1 MNRRRKKSQTEG
13 ARHVGHLLNVHVGES
28 MRARGMR
35 RSRMMIHI
43 FQISLVVLAAVVLV
57 VMLKLA
63 FNRAFVE
70 SDHFTISRVEVETNG
85 RLERAQVLAATGVR
99 EGGNLLKLN
108 LQQIEAGAL
117 ALPQVETVRVE
128 RILPDGLKISL
139 RERVPVAWISCLPAK
154 WRART
159 ATSGLLVDR
168 DGRLFR
174 CESLAP
180 ELLGLTI
187 IDLTEGSGLQ
197 PGGELPQG
205 PAHAALKLATSL
217 AESNDTT
224 LPRLVQ
230 IAVRNGYALEVA
242 LENGENA
249 WLSPEEPLADFH
261 RLVDIIEHFRRR
273 DQSLTFANLLP
284 RKNIAIRLAGP
295 DIKPAREKIST
306 KAAKPVAAP
315 APLAPANRSTP
326 EVRAILNRR

>member
-1 MNRRRKKSQTEG
+1 MNRRRKKPQ
-13 ARHVGHLLNVHVGES
+13 AALDIAHMINVRVGES
-28 MRARGMR
+28 TRVRGLR
-35 RSRMMIHI
+35 RSRVLANI
-43 FQISLVVLAAVVLV
+43 FQVVMGVVAVAVLV
-57 VMLKLA
+57 VMLRMA
-63 FNRAFVE
+63 FGRAFIDCE
-70 SDHFTISRVEVETNG
+70 HFTTSRVEVETNG
-85 RLERAQVLAATGVR
+85 RLERARVLAATGVR
-99 EGGNLLKLN
+99 EGSNVLKFDLK
-108 LQQIEAGAL
+108 QIEASAL
-117 ALPQVETVRVE
+117 ALPQVESAKVE
-128 RILPDGLKISL
+128 RLLPDGLKITL

-180 ELLGLTI
+180 DLLGLAI
-187 IDLTEGSGLQ
+187 IDIPEGSGLQ
-197 PGGELPQG
+197 PGGELPRG
-205 PAHAALKLATSL
+205 SATAALKLATEL
-217 AESNDTT
+217 AESTDTT

-230 IAVRNGYALEVA
+230 VAVRNGYALEVT

-249 WLSPEEPLADFH
+249 WLSPEEPMEDFH

-295 DIKPAREKIST
+295 DIKPAPEKHST
-306 KAAKPVAAP
+306 KKSKPAAVTAP
-315 APLAPANRSTP
+315 MPPATRSTP